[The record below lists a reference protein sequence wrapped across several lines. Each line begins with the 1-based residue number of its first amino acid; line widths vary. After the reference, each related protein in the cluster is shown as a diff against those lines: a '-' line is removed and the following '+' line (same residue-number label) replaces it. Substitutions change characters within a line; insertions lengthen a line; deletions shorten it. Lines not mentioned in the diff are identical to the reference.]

1 MTAGCIRGIW
11 QCKEIKCI
19 LIKLAPSPTFG
30 FLKLYKEYIVYMCMC
45 ILLSKVKFCFYS
57 YIGVFFTASAIKA
70 VDQGPQ
76 MCAVLKYCKYLYK
89 KKNQCE
95 RKK

>member
-1 MTAGCIRGIW
+1 
-11 QCKEIKCI
+11 
-19 LIKLAPSPTFG
+19 
-30 FLKLYKEYIVYMCMC
+30 MC